1 MAFVGSIGLA
11 ANICAPRHQDAENP
25 ATARK
30 ANDQARALMVE
41 VDAVL
46 AQEVALSGT
55 LCLWL
60 ALVSH
65 AQAAQR
71 DTGKRPA
78 VPPGKI
84 RQGPE
89 ASTDRRC

>member
-1 MAFVGSIGLA
+1 
-11 ANICAPRHQDAENP
+11 
-25 ATARK
+25 
-30 ANDQARALMVE
+30 MVE
-41 VDAVL
+41 ADAVL
-46 AQEVALSGT
+46 AQEVALSAT

-71 DTGKRPA
+71 DAGKSLRCPS
-78 VPPGKI
+78 GKI

-89 ASTDRRC
+89 ASTDRRY